1 MGAVW
6 IILAVFNTGA
16 WLLPTPTDKLGW
28 ALRIRALED
37 LQPLLTEETIDHQ
50 EIEILLINRSKKT
63 CRYTPLSA
71 AARFGSL
78 QVLIIEPNGKALASF
93 HTNPQREL
101 AKEYAQLA
109 EGQFESFAF
118 MLIRAGYTKLPRPG
132 KYEVRVSLKTDDG
145 VISAPIVKLKV
156 IEPASADIL
165 TTLPVSLEGQEAK
178 YPKNKQERP
187 VIQQIK
193 IGDRTWLF
201 YRRFMRPELGGA
213 VHAAFRIAELPGRVV
228 DLKVEGAFGDWNPLT
243 ITYREH
249 TYTKWTTTHIINS
262 VDGRPWTAAEEK
274 HRQEKLKLEAKPPAD
289 KD

>member
-228 DLKVEGAFGDWNPLT
+228 DLKVEGAFGDWNPSMNTSLM
-243 ITYREH
+243 H
-249 TYTKWTTTHIINS
+249 TSLMHAS
-262 VDGRPWTAAEEK
+262 GER
-274 HRQEKLKLEAKPPAD
+274 R
-289 KD
+289 